1 MPKRVPAPERSAR
14 YDDQVKRLPGLNMT
28 TSLEPSHQL
37 LDKASEH
44 QPATRIPVACDYAL
58 RQTLRRRA
66 LAYDQTGLAGY
77 KAMEDWTARLYFA
90 MDTDPPPSYNHVSK
104 SQIITADRE
113 MRTRTIEKCRSG
125 VLPFQSGTAIARP
138 IEVAVKKLINDPTVL
153 TFLAHLP

>member
-14 YDDQVKRLPGLNMT
+14 YDDQVKRWPGLHMT
-28 TSLEPSHQL
+28 TSFEPSHQL

-44 QPATRIPVACDYAL
+44 EPATRIPVACDYAL
-58 RQTLRRRA
+58 RQTTTYGTCIRPDRA
-66 LAYDQTGLAGY
+66 CRLQGYGGLDCKALFRYGY
-77 KAMEDWTARLYFA
+77 GSTTFVQPR
-90 MDTDPPPSYNHVSK
+90 SK

-113 MRTRTIEKCRSG
+113 MWTRTIEKCRSG
-125 VLPFQSGTAIARP
+125 VLQSQSGTAIARP